1 MLKLYFIIYIME
13 EITEKEKEDPVKKS
27 IYPRLQS
34 GKFESIKENINEKK
48 KYIGNSLLTFYEF
61 KNTEKKKKVDKNQ
74 IKKHEKI
81 VKKNPIKLFFQPKEN
96 KEKTRFF
103 GRTQNIKLPKEVF
116 IQRMRKNLKNDF
128 NFNFEVSNL
137 NTKETFF
144 NTMQN
149 SKEIQNINEQ
159 NSITQN
165 LSLDLKN
172 LNNKNKTKTHFL
184 KNKNFNNDFMKTV
197 RKLDY
202 ENGIMKNTIKK
213 EKRFFDEIKNDVDD
227 KYKVYHWKYIMTD
240 EQKDLR
246 PNSFFGKV
254 GENVFQKGFNKQLD
268 SMISNLKNVD
278 AVNVN
283 VENRKK
289 EKQKIEE
296 SIQKRIKE
304 EKVNRDLI
312 NNILERNQVIS
323 SLILQ
328 KEI

>member
-1 MLKLYFIIYIME
+1 ME
-13 EITEKEKEDPVKKS
+13 EITEKEKEDATKKS
-27 IYPRLQS
+27 IYPRLDS
-34 GKFESIKENINEKK
+34 GKFESIKENINKKK

-74 IKKHEKI
+74 IKKQEKI
-81 VKKNPIKLFFQPKEN
+81 IKKNPIKLFFQPKEN

>member
-1 MLKLYFIIYIME
+1 ME

-165 LSLDLKN
+165 ISLDLKN

-184 KNKNFNNDFMKTV
+184 KNKNFNNYFMKTV

>member
-165 LSLDLKN
+165 ISLDLKN

>member
-1 MLKLYFIIYIME
+1 
-13 EITEKEKEDPVKKS
+13 
-27 IYPRLQS
+27 
-34 GKFESIKENINEKK
+34 
-48 KYIGNSLLTFYEF
+48 
-61 KNTEKKKKVDKNQ
+61 
-74 IKKHEKI
+74 
-81 VKKNPIKLFFQPKEN
+81 
-96 KEKTRFF
+96 
-103 GRTQNIKLPKEVF
+103 
-116 IQRMRKNLKNDF
+116 MRKNLKNDF

>member
-1 MLKLYFIIYIME
+1 ME
-13 EITEKEKEDPVKKS
+13 EITEKEKEDPTKKS
-27 IYPRLQS
+27 IYPRLES
-34 GKFESIKENINEKK
+34 GKFESIKENINKKK

-74 IKKHEKI
+74 IKKQEKI
-81 VKKNPIKLFFQPKEN
+81 IKKNPIKLFFQPKEN

>member
-165 LSLDLKN
+165 ISLDLKN
-172 LNNKNKTKTHFL
+172 LNNKNKTKTNFL

>member
-1 MLKLYFIIYIME
+1 ME
-13 EITEKEKEDPVKKS
+13 EITEKEKEDPTTKS
-27 IYPRLQS
+27 IYPRLES
-34 GKFESIKENINEKK
+34 GKFESIKENINKKK

-74 IKKHEKI
+74 IKKQEKI
-81 VKKNPIKLFFQPKEN
+81 IKKNPIKLFFQPKEN

-165 LSLDLKN
+165 ISLDLKN

>member
-165 LSLDLKN
+165 ISLDLKN

-268 SMISNLKNVD
+268 SMISNLKHVD

-283 VENRKK
+283 VESRKK

-296 SIQKRIKE
+296 NIQKRIKE
-304 EKVNRDLI
+304 EQVKRDLI

-323 SLILQ
+323 SLLLQ

>member
-1 MLKLYFIIYIME
+1 ME

-165 LSLDLKN
+165 ISLDLKN

>member
-1 MLKLYFIIYIME
+1 ME
-13 EITEKEKEDPVKKS
+13 EVTEQEKEDPTKKS
-27 IYPRLQS
+27 IYPRLES

-61 KNTEKKKKVDKNQ
+61 KNTEKKKKDDKNL

-103 GRTQNIKLPKEVF
+103 GRTQKIKLPKEVF
-116 IQRMRKNLKNDF
+116 IQRMRKNLKHDF
-128 NFNFEVSNL
+128 NFDFEVSNL
-137 NTKETFF
+137 NTKETLV
-144 NTMQN
+144 N
-149 SKEIQNINEQ
+149 SLRLSKDNQNIINQ
-159 NSITQN
+159 KSITQN
-165 LSLDLKN
+165 NSLELNDSKN
-172 LNNKNKTKTHFL
+172 KNKNKTRTYFL
-184 KNKNFNNDFMKTV
+184 HNKNFNNDFMKTV

-202 ENGIMKNTIKK
+202 DNGIMKNTIKK
-213 EKRFFDEIKNDVDD
+213 EKRFFDEIKSDVDD

-268 SMISNLKNVD
+268 SMISNLKHVD

-296 SIQKRIKE
+296 NIQKRIKE
-304 EKVNRDLI
+304 EQVKRDLI

-323 SLILQ
+323 SLLLQ

>member
-116 IQRMRKNLKNDF
+116 IQRMKKNLKNDF

>member
-1 MLKLYFIIYIME
+1 ME

-165 LSLDLKN
+165 ISLDLKN
-172 LNNKNKTKTHFL
+172 LNNKNKTKTNFL

>member
-1 MLKLYFIIYIME
+1 ME

-165 LSLDLKN
+165 ISLDLKN

-296 SIQKRIKE
+296 IIQKRIKE
-304 EKVNRDLI
+304 ERDNRDLI

>member
-1 MLKLYFIIYIME
+1 MNLKIQ
-13 EITEKEKEDPVKKS
+13 K
-27 IYPRLQS
+27 
-34 GKFESIKENINEKK
+34 
-48 KYIGNSLLTFYEF
+48 
-61 KNTEKKKKVDKNQ
+61 KKKKVDKNQ

-165 LSLDLKN
+165 ISLDLKN

-184 KNKNFNNDFMKTV
+184 KNKNFNNDFMKTI

-202 ENGIMKNTIKK
+202 DNGIMKTTIKK
-213 EKRFFDEIKNDVDD
+213 EKRYFDEIKNDVDD

>member
-1 MLKLYFIIYIME
+1 ME
-13 EITEKEKEDPVKKS
+13 EITEKEKEDPTKKS
-27 IYPRLQS
+27 IYPRLES
-34 GKFESIKENINEKK
+34 GKFESIKENINKKK

-74 IKKHEKI
+74 IKKQEKI
-81 VKKNPIKLFFQPKEN
+81 IKKNPIKLFFQPKEN

-116 IQRMRKNLKNDF
+116 IQRMKKNLKNDF
-128 NFNFEVSNL
+128 NFEISNL
-137 NTKETFF
+137 NTKDTFF
-144 NTMQN
+144 NTMEIPKENQN
-149 SKEIQNINEQ
+149 FITQKSIIQNK
-159 NSITQN
+159 
-165 LSLDLKN
+165 SLDLNNTK
-172 LNNKNKTKTHFL
+172 NKNKTKKLFL
-184 KNKNFNNDFMKTV
+184 NNKNFNNDFMKTI

-202 ENGIMKNTIKK
+202 DNGLMKTTIKK
-213 EKRFFDEIKNDVDD
+213 EKRYFDEIKNDVDD
-227 KYKVYHWKYIMTD
+227 KYKIYHWKYIMTD

-246 PNSFFGKV
+246 PNTFFGKA
-254 GENVFQKGFNKQLD
+254 GENVFKKGFNQQLD
-268 SMISNLKNVD
+268 SMISNLKHVD
-278 AVNVN
+278 AVNIN

-296 SIQKRIKE
+296 IIQKRIKE
-304 EKVNRDLI
+304 ERDNRDLI

>member
-48 KYIGNSLLTFYEF
+48 KYIGNSLLTFYGF

-165 LSLDLKN
+165 ISLDLKN

>member
-48 KYIGNSLLTFYEF
+48 KYIGNSLLTFYEL
-61 KNTEKKKKVDKNQ
+61 KKTEKKKKDDKNQ

-159 NSITQN
+159 NSITKN
-165 LSLDLKN
+165 ISLDLNN

-184 KNKNFNNDFMKTV
+184 KNKNFNNDFLKTV

>member
-1 MLKLYFIIYIME
+1 
-13 EITEKEKEDPVKKS
+13 
-27 IYPRLQS
+27 
-34 GKFESIKENINEKK
+34 
-48 KYIGNSLLTFYEF
+48 
-61 KNTEKKKKVDKNQ
+61 
-74 IKKHEKI
+74 
-81 VKKNPIKLFFQPKEN
+81 
-96 KEKTRFF
+96 
-103 GRTQNIKLPKEVF
+103 
-116 IQRMRKNLKNDF
+116 
-128 NFNFEVSNL
+128 
-137 NTKETFF
+137 
-144 NTMQN
+144 MQN

-165 LSLDLKN
+165 ISLDLKN

-227 KYKVYHWKYIMTD
+227 KYKIYHWKYIMTD

-296 SIQKRIKE
+296 IIQKRIKE
-304 EKVNRDLI
+304 ERDNRDLI